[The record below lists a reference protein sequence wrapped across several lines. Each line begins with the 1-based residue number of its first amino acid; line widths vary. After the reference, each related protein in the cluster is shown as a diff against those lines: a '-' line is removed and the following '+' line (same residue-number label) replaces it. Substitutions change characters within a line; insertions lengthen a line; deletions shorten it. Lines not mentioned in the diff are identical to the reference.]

1 MDSVAGA
8 GTAEIG
14 VERPQVYQEGGCPSC
29 GAPVQF
35 TVGTA
40 RIKVCDFC
48 QTVVAREGEELYA
61 TGKLSALAET
71 ATPFSIGLEGRH
83 EGVPFRFVGH
93 LQKDYDDGVW
103 DEWYLAFEDGRFG
116 WLSES
121 EGALHLMFPRGTQPL
136 ERRHFRP
143 GHETHYAGRRVVVE
157 EIRQSQLISAE
168 GELPDDL
175 EQGMTIAAD
184 ATGPGGVF
192 LTFDFGTREREPEV
206 FLGRRI
212 ALSDLGIRPEH
223 LRDAKPK
230 KVRVQGA
237 RCTQCNG
244 TLDLKA
250 PDKLKRVACPFC
262 GALLEAR
269 GEKLAFL
276 NGLPQP
282 DHPLRIP
289 LHTQGRLGDVSWTV
303 IGWMQRSATVD
314 GVRYP
319 WDEYLLWSPKEGFSF
334 LMDSNGH
341 WTHLLPIPAGEVRV
355 HVETSAY
362 YQGTR
367 YKAFQ
372 HVEAITENVR
382 GEFYWRVSAGEKAEA
397 TEYIAPPHSIN
408 ADATNREVTYTH
420 GTYYAPEVIAQAFRL
435 KKPLPAPTGVAP
447 SQPNPHH
454 AGMVRD
460 LQWLMVYAVAAIFL
474 FVFLSSR
481 AARETVYEQEYSLWM
496 PPPPGQTFFSQP
508 FEISRAGNAQIRFQ
522 IRDLQN
528 EWVGV
533 QLDLVDA
540 KGDVRSVYKE
550 MTYYSGGSMDGSW
563 SEGSRTWTTHLSRL
577 PAGTYSLR
585 VVPYYDRLA
594 TTRNLRVTIISDVP
608 RPIYLMVVLGVLALM
623 AAFLIVRRA
632 SFETGRWFESNLVD
646 HG

>member
-1 MDSVAGA
+1 MV
-8 GTAEIG
+8 
-14 VERPQVYQEGGCPSC
+14 QEGGCPSC

-40 RIKVCDFC
+40 RIKVCEFC
-48 QTVVAREGEELYA
+48 QTVVARQGEELYA

-83 EGVPFRFVGH
+83 DGVRFRFVGH

-121 EGALHLMFPRGTQPL
+121 EGSLHLMFSRGQHPL

-143 GHETHYAGRRVVVE
+143 GHETRYAGRRVVVE
-157 EIRQSQLISAE
+157 EIRQAQLISAE
-168 GELPDDL
+168 GELPEDL
-175 EQGMTIAAD
+175 QREMTIAAD

-192 LTFDFGTREREPEV
+192 LTFDFGTGEDAPEV
-206 FLGRRI
+206 FMGRRVE
-212 ALSDLGIRPEH
+212 LKDLGIPPDA

-230 KVRVQGA
+230 KVRLQGA

-250 PDKLKRVACPFC
+250 PDRLKRVACPYC

-269 GEKLAFL
+269 GERLAFL

-289 LHTQGRLGDVSWTV
+289 LHSKGRLGDVTWTV
-303 IGWMQRSATVD
+303 IGWMQRSCTVD
-314 GVRYP
+314 GIRYP
-319 WDEYLLWSPKEGFSF
+319 WDEYLLWSPNEGFSF

-341 WTHLLPIPAGEVRV
+341 WTHLLPVPAGEVRV
-355 HVETSAY
+355 HVESAAY
-362 YQGTR
+362 YQGRR

-382 GEFYWRVSAGEKAEA
+382 GEFYWRVRAGEKAEA
-397 TEYIAPPHSIN
+397 TEYIAPPYSIN
-408 ADATNREVTYTH
+408 ADANAREVTYTH
-420 GTYYAPEVIAQAFRL
+420 GTYYAPEDIARAFRL
-435 KKPLPAPTGVAP
+435 KTALPEPTGVAP

-460 LQWLMVYAVAAIFL
+460 LRWIMVYAVAAIFL
-474 FVFLSSR
+474 FVFISAN
-481 AARETVYEQEYSLWM
+481 AARQTVYEQEYSLRV
-496 PPPPGQTFFSQP
+496 PPPPGQTYFSQP
-508 FEISRAGNAQIRFQ
+508 FEIPRSGNVQIRFQ

-540 KGDVRSVYKE
+540 QGDVRSVYKE
-550 MTYYSGGSMDGSW
+550 MTYYSGHSTDGSW
-563 SEGSRTWTTHLSRL
+563 SEGSRTYTTHLSRMQ
-577 PAGTYSLR
+577 PGTYSLR
-585 VVPYYDRLA
+585 LVPYYDRLT
-594 TTRNLRVTIISDVP
+594 TTRTLRVTVVSDVP
-608 RPIYLMVVLGVLALM
+608 RPLYLVLVLLALGAM
-623 AAFLIVRRA
+623 AAYTIMRRA
-632 SFETGRWFESNLVD
+632 SFETGRWYESNLVD